1 MNKLKLFL
9 PIAFMCVLFV
19 TDALSQDC
27 NYWYAE
33 VGVKSA
39 NAKAGDKDKKN
50 IQNIVEGI
58 ECLLKL
64 EGDKTR
70 GAFSGATHT
79 RVSQMFPRATVE
91 ICALYYISYLFYEKY
106 DHANGIALRYKNY
119 EENRTINSDEAVKIA
134 YESYRKW
141 FEKVKEIGIE
151 EARKQKLDP
160 LECSGVRW
168 Y

>member
-1 MNKLKLFL
+1 M
-9 PIAFMCVLFV
+9 VVVFV
-19 TDALSQDC
+19 AIFSACNAKAQDC
-27 NYWYAE
+27 SYWYAA
-33 VGVKSA
+33 VGVDGVKYR
-39 NAKAGDKDKKN
+39 GDEIDEKDPKK
-50 IQNIVEGI
+50 IIEGI
-58 ECLLKL
+58 ECLIRL
-64 EGDKTR
+64 EGHKTN
-70 GAFSGATHT
+70 GAFSGATHFE
-79 RVSQMFPRATVE
+79 VSQIFPRATVE
-91 ICALYYISYLFYEKY
+91 ICALYYISKLFYEKY

-160 LECSGVRW
+160 LEGSGVRW